1 MARRALTSG
10 AFLLLMVLAAPAAPA
25 AAGGGGGC
33 HDGLTQGKG
42 DTITAADAC
51 FTPSILY
58 VDPGATITFLNKDP
72 FVHNVAANGWGHFD
86 DMNEGDS
93 FTATFQDPGVY
104 PFACLYHP
112 GMTGAIF
119 VGDGMGAG
127 SGRTVTVESFSAG
140 SQVQPPRDGDNAS
153 GTGSGG
159 STGAWVGGAAL
170 GFALALGLWV
180 VTRRRGETTAG

>member
-1 MARRALTSG
+1 MARRVLASS
-10 AFLLLMVLAAPAAPA
+10 AFVLLLVLVVPAAPA
-25 AAGGGGGC
+25 AAGGGC
-33 HDGLTQGKG
+33 HDGLTQGTG

-72 FVHNVAANGWGHFD
+72 FVHNVAANGWGHLD

-93 FTATFQDPGVY
+93 FTATFPDPGVY
-104 PFACLYHP
+104 PFACSYHP

-127 SGRTVTVESFSAG
+127 SGRTVTVESLSAG
-140 SQVQPPRDGDNAS
+140 SQAQPPRGGDAAS
-153 GTGSGG
+153 GTGGG
-159 STGAWVGGAAL
+159 ESTGAWVGGAAL

-180 VTRRRGETTAG
+180 VTRRREEPTAG

>member
-1 MARRALTSG
+1 MARRALASG
-10 AFLLLMVLAAPAAPA
+10 AFLLLLVLALPAPA
-25 AAGGGGGC
+25 AAGGGC
-33 HDGLTQGKG
+33 HEGLTQGKG
-42 DTITAADAC
+42 DAITAFDAC

-58 VDPGATITFLNKDP
+58 VDPSATITFLNKDP
-72 FVHNVAANGWGHFD
+72 FVHNVAASGWGHLE

-104 PFACLYHP
+104 PFACSYHP
-112 GMTGAIF
+112 GMTGAIV

-127 SGRTVTVESFSAG
+127 SGRTVTVESFSAAT
-140 SQVQPPRDGDNAS
+140 QAQPPRGGDAAS
-153 GTGSGG
+153 GTDAGG

-180 VTRRRGETTAG
+180 VTRRRGETTSG